1 MRCSRAACPYKGV
14 SAPPTYFC
22 SHKSCFWSRAL
33 FLSIKRCLAA
43 VIESSVFRFEILTTS
58 AEEPETK
65 KKNLE
70 AIDLNEKKTS
80 TAYRNKQAQPV

>member
-1 MRCSRAACPYKGV
+1 MP
-14 SAPPTYFC
+14 
-22 SHKSCFWSRAL
+22 CFWSRAL

-43 VIESSVFRFEILTTS
+43 VIESSVFRFDILTTS

-65 KKNLE
+65 KKNEE

-80 TAYRNKQAQPV
+80 TADRDNLAQSV

>member
-1 MRCSRAACPYKGV
+1 MLHVLLGGMRCSRAACPYKGV
-14 SAPPTYFC
+14 SAPPTCFY
-22 SHKSCFWSRAL
+22 SHMSCFWSRAL

-65 KKNLE
+65 KKQKT
-70 AIDLNEKKTS
+70 KKLLI
-80 TAYRNKQAQPV
+80 